1 MISNNFFS
9 KNKKLYILVYIKY
22 YTRKKRGDSLYHIQE
37 FRKNYLVVNSDTM
50 KAIASFNFLNDAMR
64 LLEVIEDFEV
74 EIEYLIE
81 GKV

>member
-1 MISNNFFS
+1 M
-9 KNKKLYILVYIKY
+9 
-22 YTRKKRGDSLYHIQE
+22 YHIQE

-64 LLEVIEDFEV
+64 LLEIIEDFEV
-74 EIEYLIE
+74 EIEYLSE